1 MYDLG
6 IINGKVYTELG
17 FINTNLYVSNGKIA
31 ALSDEMFKCK
41 TIENADGAKILPG
54 LIDPHVHFSLTV
66 GNNTSTDD
74 FEKGSIN
81 GLLGGITTYIDFLD
95 PVKKKDGIKKAFD
108 ERYSLAENSASD
120 YAFHSCLA
128 NPTDSAEEMIREGL
142 KYGITSIKLFTTYS
156 NTDRRTYDNYIK
168 ELLIHSKENNV
179 RIVIHAENDNL
190 VDYNDRILIKD
201 HEKSRDS
208 LCETTE
214 VLKLAQMARITGG
227 NLYIVHVSSGITAD
241 IIARE
246 YRKELENGRIIMES
260 CPHYFIFNSS
270 AYDKCDGYLYTMTP
284 PLRAE
289 SERKLLC
296 SNINYIST
304 IGTDHC
310 PFTDNMKNHKFTSE
324 TPMGIGGIKYSFLNM
339 YSIFGDSVI
348 KKFTSNVAKTYNLFP
363 RKGALLPGADADI
376 VIFDDS
382 VTDTIKD
389 NTSLYNGIEIQGKI
403 VKVYL
408 GGNCVVNNGKY
419 IISRGKYIK
428 R

>member
-1 MYDLG
+1 
-6 IINGKVYTELG
+6 
-17 FINTNLYVSNGKIA
+17 
-31 ALSDEMFKCK
+31 
-41 TIENADGAKILPG
+41 
-54 LIDPHVHFSLTV
+54 
-66 GNNTSTDD
+66 
-74 FEKGSIN
+74 
-81 GLLGGITTYIDFLD
+81 
-95 PVKKKDGIKKAFD
+95 
-108 ERYSLAENSASD
+108 
-120 YAFHSCLA
+120 
-128 NPTDSAEEMIREGL
+128 
-142 KYGITSIKLFTTYS
+142 
-156 NTDRRTYDNYIK
+156 
-168 ELLIHSKENNV
+168 
-179 RIVIHAENDNL
+179 
-190 VDYNDRILIKD
+190 
-201 HEKSRDS
+201 
-208 LCETTE
+208 
-214 VLKLAQMARITGG
+214 MARITGG

-289 SERKLLC
+289 YERKLLC

-348 KKFTSNVAKTYNLFP
+348 KKFTSNVAKAYNLFP
-363 RKGALLPGADADI
+363 RKGVLLPGADADI

-389 NTSLYNGIEIQGKI
+389 NTSLYNGREVRGKI

-408 GGNCVVNNGKY
+408 GGNCVVDNGKY
-419 IISRGKYIK
+419 ISSRGKYIK